1 MSDGLVKIPLMAS
14 ELGITTKTLYN
25 WINSGK
31 LDMPK
36 PGFVNQSSAYEV
48 WLQQKSLKSIQ
59 SYFMAVNIPRDS
71 SGKFFPKTD

>member
-1 MSDGLVKIPLMAS
+1 MSDELVKIPLMAY

-36 PGFVNQSSAYEV
+36 AGFVNQSSAYEV
-48 WLQQKSLKSIQ
+48 WLQQKSLKSVQ
-59 SYFMAVNIPRDS
+59 SYFMAVSNLRDS
-71 SGKFFPKTD
+71 SGKFSPKTD

>member
-1 MSDGLVKIPLMAS
+1 MSDGLVKIPLMAE

-31 LDMPK
+31 LVMPT
-36 PGFVNQSSAYEV
+36 PGFVNQTSAYEV

-59 SYFMAVNIPRDS
+59 SYFMAIKIPRDA
-71 SGKFFPKTD
+71 SGKFFPTTD